1 MANRLKTL
9 FFILILSASVFSGT
23 PLQSGEMSMKKDVC
37 PMKCCKKSA
46 KPRKTQSEE
55 NAKSLCRLLVCST
68 QNAPTGTN
76 TNSQTNFA
84 SVIVASEK
92 STLFEILFSTTP
104 KEDAKTD
111 RRYSGQ
117 PKIFTP
123 KYLQHQSFLI

>member
-9 FFILILSASVFSGT
+9 LFILVLSAGVFSGM
-23 PLQSGEMSMKKDVC
+23 PVHAGEMSMKESVC

-46 KPRKTQSEE
+46 KSQTTQSEE

-76 TNSQTNFA
+76 TNSRTSF
-84 SVIVASEK
+84 SPVVIASEK
-92 STLFEILFSTTP
+92 LTLFEILFSTTP
-104 KEDAKTD
+104 KEEIKTN
-111 RRYSGQ
+111 RRYSSQ

-123 KYLQHQSFLI
+123 KYLQHQKFLI